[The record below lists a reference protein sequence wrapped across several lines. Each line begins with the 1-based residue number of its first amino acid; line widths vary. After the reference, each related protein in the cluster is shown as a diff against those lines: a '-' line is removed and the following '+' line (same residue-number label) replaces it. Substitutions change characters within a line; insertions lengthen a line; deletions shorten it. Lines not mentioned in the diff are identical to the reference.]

1 MLADLLMALKRG
13 RNQFQFWRQTY
24 SPLSRWKAAT
34 DEVIEAVREEARR
47 YGIED
52 AQVDRRRAYQI
63 ARMTVPNRHGDHV
76 VDLLPNA
83 YWHYAPTSKATVH
96 SGRKQYPT
104 IAERRA
110 AFMSHPQTLAY
121 LMTPPELARLG
132 IGGSA
137 DGGIVVLG
145 EGESEVDKSAV
156 AQRLWKATSGQASK
170 AVLERFADV
179 LARLSAGP
187 VAEAGEDDSRA
198 A

>member
-34 DEVIEAVREEARR
+34 DEIVEAAREEARR
-47 YGIED
+47 YGIEE

-76 VDLLPNA
+76 VDILPDA

-96 SGRKQYPT
+96 SGRKEYPT

-121 LMTPPELARLG
+121 LMTPSELARMG
-132 IGGSA
+132 IGGSP
-137 DGGIVVLG
+137 DGGVAVIR
-145 EGESEVDKSAV
+145 EGESELDKSAV
-156 AQRLWKATSGQASK
+156 AQRLWKATSGKASK
-170 AVLERFADV
+170 AVLERYAEV
-179 LARLSAGP
+179 LARLGAGP
-187 VAEAGEDDSRA
+187 VAEAEEDDSKA